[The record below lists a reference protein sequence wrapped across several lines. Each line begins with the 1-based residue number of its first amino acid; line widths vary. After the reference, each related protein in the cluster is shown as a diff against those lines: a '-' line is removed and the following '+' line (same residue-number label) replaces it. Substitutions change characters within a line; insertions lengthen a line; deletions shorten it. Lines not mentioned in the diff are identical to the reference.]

1 MSDTVNILFIGDI
14 VGEIGL
20 QAVLKFLPSLIEKYS
35 IEAVIVN
42 GENIHEGK
50 SLQKRHADQLFN
62 AGVKM
67 ITTGN
72 HVWERW
78 EAKPLL
84 REEKRILRPL
94 NYPRE
99 NGGSGF
105 GCFETSKGTKIG
117 VLNLQG
123 RTFMPAIDCPFKAG
137 DRAIEKLHEETP
149 IIIVDVHA
157 EATAEKQ
164 AMSRYFDGRVSAV
177 LGTHT
182 HVQTADER
190 ILPNGTAYLT
200 DVGMSGPYDSCV
212 GLRSDIAIR
221 RFMYATPHKYETATD
236 EVKVAG
242 VSLVIDKAT
251 GKAHSIER
259 VLFPEFER
267 TYIPTVEELSVS
279 ADH

>member
-1 MSDTVNILFIGDI
+1 
-14 VGEIGL
+14 
-20 QAVLKFLPSLIEKYS
+20 
-35 IEAVIVN
+35 
-42 GENIHEGK
+42 
-50 SLQKRHADQLFN
+50 
-62 AGVKM
+62 M

-99 NGGSGF
+99 NGGNGY
-105 GCFETSKGTKIG
+105 GVFETSRGIKVG

-137 DRAIEKLHEETP
+137 DRAIEHLHEDTP
-149 IIIVDVHA
+149 VIIVDMHA

-164 AMSRYFDGRVSAV
+164 AISRYFDGRVSAV

-190 ILPNGTAYLT
+190 ILPGGTAYLT

-221 RFMYATPHKYETATD
+221 RFMYATPHKYEIAAD
-236 EVKVAG
+236 EVKIAAVVLG
-242 VSLVIDKAT
+242 IERET
-251 GKAHSIER
+251 GKALSIER
-259 VLFPEFER
+259 ILFPEFER
-267 TYIPTVEELSVS
+267 THSQVEELSVS
-279 ADH
+279 ENH